1 MCSMGDHEC
10 KRLNRLFLVLL
21 PLVNL
26 RVLKKLILI
35 ISASI
40 VIAFFYRGSEFEH
53 LYSAVPAVPQCVH
66 VLTDYCFY
74 FYGLE
79 F

>member
-1 MCSMGDHEC
+1 MWSMGDRGC
-10 KRLNRLFLVLL
+10 KSLNRLFLGFL

-26 RVLKKLILI
+26 QHFEKLILI

-40 VIAFFYRGSEFEH
+40 LITFIDEVDFEH

-66 VLTDYCFY
+66 VLMDYCFY
-74 FYGLE
+74 FYGVE